1 MLQASSAGSPAPAKA
16 LSLPAALIH
25 SKHPRLLLHEFHLLA
40 QLLYKS
46 HAQLRSAKWV
56 QSVRALRKCGKRI
69 FGEVADDEDRSKKRR
84 RIDDKKEG
92 SSSGKNTARQ
102 SKAEILTGGGGGG
115 GGGGGVFG
123 KVQIRA
129 NAIALAPDKNAS
141 NAGDSSTSST
151 PATAGIIRLRP
162 AEIPANAAIW
172 QRLPRQG
179 RHGSGG
185 DKGGDLRASV
195 DDLVSLLRHLVE
207 RCNTSYAVIS
217 AHLRTPPAPTFAP
230 LATALLGICAQCGS
244 TATSWADDLERI
256 DWNAV
261 RN

>member
-84 RIDDKKEG
+84 KGIDDKKEG

-102 SKAEILTGGGGGG
+102 SKAEILTAT
-115 GGGGGVFG
+115 GGGVFG
-123 KVQIRA
+123 KVQTRA
-129 NAIALAPDKNAS
+129 NALTLAPDKNAS
-141 NAGDSSTSST
+141 NAGDSSTSSST

-179 RHGSGG
+179 RNGSGD

-195 DDLVSLLRHLVE
+195 DDLVALLRHLVE

>member
-1 MLQASSAGSPAPAKA
+1 MRQASSAGSPAPAKA

-84 RIDDKKEG
+84 KGIDDKKEG

-102 SKAEILTGGGGGG
+102 SKAEILTGGGGG
-115 GGGGGVFG
+115 VFG
-123 KVQIRA
+123 KVQTRA
-129 NAIALAPDKNAS
+129 NALTLAPDKNAS
-141 NAGDSSTSST
+141 SAGDSSTSSST

-172 QRLPRQG
+172 QRPRQG

-185 DKGGDLRASV
+185 DKGGDLRAPV
-195 DDLVSLLRHLVE
+195 NDLVALLRHLVE